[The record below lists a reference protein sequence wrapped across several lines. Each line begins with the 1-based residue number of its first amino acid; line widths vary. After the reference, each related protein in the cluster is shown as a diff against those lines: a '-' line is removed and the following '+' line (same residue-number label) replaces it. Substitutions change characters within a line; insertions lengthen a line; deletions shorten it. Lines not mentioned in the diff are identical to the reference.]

1 MIRRPPRSTL
11 FPYTTLFRSSR
22 LAPLELGF
30 GPGLVLRGL
39 TLRLGPRLTAR
50 GWRLASRLTARG
62 RRVSAPGLLR
72 GRSALRLRRG
82 PRGPVQ
88 TTGLVPVIGLVRPV
102 VMLELPGLV
111 AMLRLVRPVATLGL
125 VEPIAMLGLVG
136 PTAAPAVVVSLI
148 LGAGAT
154 PGWLNVGRRDDAR
167 ATEVTTAH
175 AHVAPAIVVHGP
187 LAHPRDEDVRCLAVL
202 EDEPG
207 LGSVGAREDY
217 SRAAVVPI
225 RVIVRIIEHHDPK
238 AHTGVIVGAPVR
250 VTHVAVAVVAQ
261 EPGIVV
267 MLLHVV
273 RRDIVIPIAVTIG
286 DDALGLVGEG
296 DVRIAADPSVGD
308 QSIIPVVSAL
318 DPVVH
323 ERVGRGHGE
332 QVADPRIVI
341 DVEGVAV
348 VSALHLVVATT
359 TGEVV
364 LPRLPWKQDA
374 HPAVGVDAQDRHERV
389 PIGAEVSTDAL
400 AAGVGAVA
408 PVGPDLDAGP
418 LLDRHRQG
426 RRAADRCGG
435 QAEQPNRVQHGASV
449 RAVKGAGYMPTRA
462 SVAKPVSHSEA

>member
-1 MIRRPPRSTL
+1 MRYRLAPRAAAPGGIASLKPWVGRPKANAPDRRGLRSGAL
-11 FPYTTLFRSSR
+11 ALLFRSR
-22 LAPLELGF
+22 LAPLEFGF

-62 RRVSAPGLLR
+62 RCLASRFGARGRRVSAPALLR
-72 GRSALRLRRG
+72 GRSALGLRRG

-88 TTGLVPVIGLVRPV
+88 TTGLVPVLGLVRPV
-102 VMLELPGLV
+102 AMLGLV
-111 AMLRLVRPVATLGL
+111 GPVATLGL
-125 VEPIAMLGLVG
+125 VRPVAMITLARPIALIGLVG
-136 PTAAPAVVVSLI
+136 PTAAAAVVSLI
-148 LGAGAT
+148 FGAGAT

-187 LAHPRDEDVRCLAVL
+187 LAHPRDEGVRRLAVL

-207 LGSVGAREDY
+207 LGSVGARENY
-217 SRAAVVPI
+217 PRAAVVPI

-238 AHTGVIVGAPVR
+238 AHAGVIVGAPVR

-261 EPGIVV
+261 EPRIVV

-286 DDALGLVGEG
+286 HDVLGQVGEG

-308 QSIIPVVSAL
+308 QSIIPVVPAL

-332 QVADPRIVI
+332 QVADTRIVI

-364 LPRLPWKQDA
+364 LPRLPWWS
-374 HPAVGVDAQDRHERV
+374 RLR
-389 PIGAEVSTDAL
+389 GA
-400 AAGVGAVA
+400 
-408 PVGPDLDAGP
+408 
-418 LLDRHRQG
+418 G
-426 RRAADRCGG
+426 RRR
-435 QAEQPNRVQHGASV
+435 PRRLLH
-449 RAVKGAGYMPTRA
+449 
-462 SVAKPVSHSEA
+462 

>member
-1 MIRRPPRSTL
+1 MMRMRRWTSVATIEAAPRAAGPCRCAAAVPGSTARSSARRYRIAKAL
-11 FPYTTLFRSSR
+11 GGGPKANAPDRGGLRSGALALLFRSR

-102 VMLELPGLV
+102 VMLGLPGLV
-111 AMLRLVRPVATLGL
+111 AMLRLVRLVATLGL
-125 VEPIAMLGLVG
+125 VGPIAMLGLVG

-175 AHVAPAIVVHGP
+175 AHVAPAIVAHGSP
-187 LAHPRDEDVRCLAVL
+187 AHPRDEGVRRLAVL

-217 SRAAVVPI
+217 PRAAVVPI

-238 AHTGVIVGAPVR
+238 AHAGVIVGAPVR
-250 VTHVAVAVVAQ
+250 VAHVAVAVVAQ
-261 EPGIVV
+261 ERRIVV

-286 DDALGLVGEG
+286 HDALGQVGEG

-308 QSIIPVVSAL
+308 QSIIPVVPPL
-318 DPVVH
+318 DPV
-323 ERVGRGHGE
+323 
-332 QVADPRIVI
+332 
-341 DVEGVAV
+341 
-348 VSALHLVVATT
+348 L
-359 TGEVV
+359 
-364 LPRLPWKQDA
+364 
-374 HPAVGVDAQDRHERV
+374 
-389 PIGAEVSTDAL
+389 L
-400 AAGVGAVA
+400 A
-408 PVGPDLDAGP
+408 
-418 LLDRHRQG
+418 
-426 RRAADRCGG
+426 
-435 QAEQPNRVQHGASV
+435 
-449 RAVKGAGYMPTRA
+449 
-462 SVAKPVSHSEA
+462 